1 MPGRGTSIADIRARI
16 RKNSE
21 PTARPTKCRQRP
33 ESARE
38 RLGRRGPAITA
49 TLLLAGA
56 VAAPSFDGGG
66 FDPPSRALFIAAA
79 GAALLAALMVDAEDA
94 MAAARSP
101 LALTLSSL
109 AVLSLASALWTIE
122 SRSAALRWGL
132 VIGGYAAVFV
142 AASVVTRLTG
152 YWTIAAGIAL
162 LAAIEAS
169 LGLRAVALH
178 ALPDAERIARAWQPG
193 GTFQYPPALAI
204 LQVGALPVLN
214 LGMRQRHSPTSMCAA
229 AAVILAGAALRLAD
243 SRLAIG
249 LTALL
254 LLALLFA
261 HAPAPRAQAST
272 LAMIMLVVMGAALAP
287 RILGGNVG
295 PTTAPVGSRGTL
307 EMLGLVLAGGLAW
320 PAAQRM
326 LAHRRRT
333 AVVTVGAL
341 AAVTLALVL
350 GARGGGMPTLAHSRA
365 SARITSARSTDPLHG
380 RAREWQAA
388 IQTWLDRPL
397 LGAGADAY
405 YIASLPHQRTARSR
419 FAHDLPLELAAEL
432 GVPGLLLGLAIYG
445 SGARTVAIGRGT
457 RGYWLLAPMV
467 SAFLVS
473 NLVDWTWHLAGL
485 GAVFAA
491 SSGALHAQR
500 H

>member
-1 MPGRGTSIADIRARI
+1 VIA
-16 RKNSE
+16 
-21 PTARPTKCRQRP
+21 
-33 ESARE
+33 
-38 RLGRRGPAITA
+38 A

-56 VAAPSFDGGG
+56 VAAPSFTGGG
-66 FDPPSRALFIAAA
+66 FDPPSQALFIATA
-79 GAALLAALMVDAEDA
+79 GAALLAAVMVDAEGA

-101 LALTLSSL
+101 LALVLSSL

-122 SRSAALRWGL
+122 SQSAALRWGL

-142 AASVVTRLTG
+142 AASVVTRLTE
-152 YWTIAAGIAL
+152 YWTVAAGIAL
-162 LAAIEAS
+162 LAAIEAA
-169 LGLRAVALH
+169 LGLRAIALH
-178 ALPDAERIARAWQPG
+178 ALPDAERIAHTWQPG

-214 LGMRQRHSPTSMCAA
+214 LGMRQRPSPISVCAPA
-229 AAVILAGAALRLAD
+229 AAVLAGATLRLAD

-254 LLALLFA
+254 LLALLFPR
-261 HAPAPRAQAST
+261 APAPGAQAAT
-272 LAMIMLVVMGAALAP
+272 LAMIVLVLMGAALAP

-295 PTTAPVGSRGTL
+295 PATAPIGPRGTH
-307 EMLGLVLAGGLAW
+307 EMLGLALAGGLAW
-320 PAAQRM
+320 TAGRRI
-326 LAHRRRT
+326 LANRRRT
-333 AVVTVGAL
+333 AVVTLGAL
-341 AAVTLALVL
+341 AAVALALLVLL
-350 GARGGGMPTLAHSRA
+350 GARGGGMPSLAGPRA
-365 SARITSARSTDPLHG
+365 SASIASSRSTDPLHG

-397 LGAGADAY
+397 LGAGAEAY

-432 GVPGLLLGLAIYG
+432 GVPGLLLGIAVYA
-445 SGARTVAIGRGT
+445 SGAWTVAIRRGT

-473 NLVDWTWHLAGL
+473 NLIDWTWHLAGQ
-485 GAVFAA
+485 FSRPPAA
-491 SSGALHAQR
+491 RFTPSGTNYLLRVHPELEVDMCR
-500 H
+500 S